1 MTDFLPKFNINK
13 ENNFNEIN
21 MSSVPLGN
29 NNFSIQK
36 ENIDL
41 KRDSINNIKPM
52 LGNSNK
58 IHIPE
63 GTKIKIKPS
72 FKKVPNDTFGMMANQ
87 KKSGLSSVDNSDED
101 TLDGNDVYSNNSG
114 NSQINFDEEGDD
126 DEIYSNNSQNYE
138 DGNDEDDEGD
148 DDGDDESGEYEDDD
162 DESEASQK
170 KKEMSYE
177 EIQQEKQKLL
187 FNLDRLQK
195 QGYPPSKKYSMA
207 SSFEDLTFEHDRLK
221 KQRDVEKSIKFSRKM
236 LMACTSG
243 IEFLNNRF
251 DPLDIKLDG
260 WSENMMENVNDYDEV
275 FEELHDKY
283 GESVKMAPELKLIS
297 MVAGSGF
304 MFHLTNSLFKSAAP
318 DLKDILKQNPD
329 IMRNISEAA
338 AKNMNQNIDGQFG
351 MNDSIGNM
359 MKSGINNKVSSMNS
373 GGQSTMSGPKG
384 IDDLI
389 GELNDDNDSV
399 SSEESIN
406 MSSSS
411 RKTKKNKKGGY
422 SLSI

>member
-1 MTDFLPKFNINK
+1 MTDFLPKFNIHK
-13 ENNFNEIN
+13 ENDFTEKN
-21 MSSVPLGN
+21 MNSIPLGN
-29 NNFSIQK
+29 NNISIDKQ
-36 ENIDL
+36 NFDL

-72 FKKVPNDTFGMMANQ
+72 FNKKVPNDTFSMMANQ
-87 KKSGLSSVDNSDED
+87 KKSGLSSAENSDDE
-101 TLDGNDVYSNNSG
+101 TLENDILSNESG
-114 NSQINFDEEGDD
+114 NYD
-126 DEIYSNNSQNYE
+126 DENDEIFSNNSQNYE
-138 DGNDEDDEGD
+138 EGEDDE
-148 DDGDDESGEYEDDD
+148 EDDD
-162 DESEASQK
+162 VGGDEYDEDEDEEESFVPEK
-170 KKEMSYE
+170 KMSYE
-177 EIQQEKQKLL
+177 DIQQEKQKLL

-207 SSFEDLTFEHDRLK
+207 SSYEDLNYEHDRLK
-221 KQRDVEKSIKFSRKM
+221 KQRDVEKSIKFSRKI
-236 LMACTSG
+236 LMAFTSG

-251 DPLDIKLDG
+251 DPLDLKLDG

-275 FEELHDKY
+275 FEELHEKY

-304 MFHLTNSLFKSAAP
+304 MFHLTNSLFKSATP

-329 IMRNISEAA
+329 IMKNISEAA
-338 AKNMNQNIDGQFG
+338 AKNMNQNIDDRFG
-351 MNDSIGNM
+351 AGDSIGNM
-359 MKSGINNKVSSMNS
+359 MKSGINNKVSSMNYN
-373 GGQSTMSGPKG
+373 QPTMSGPKG

-389 GELNDDNDSV
+389 GELNDDNGSV

-411 RKTKKNKKGGY
+411 KKARRNKKGGI
-422 SLSI
+422 SLNI